1 MKFLIIN
8 GKIQTLGGK
17 PIVVPDDYDNNLIKI
32 GGKLVKTGTSLIGSK
47 HSGGSGGGSTVAAS
61 AIFNDDANGN
71 ADGIE
76 GDVFL
81 TWEELKDPANGE
93 LYMYEASAISDTEI
107 GDAAFGATPNLIS
120 ITIPDGVTSIGRAAF
135 FGTGLTNIE
144 IPDSVTS
151 IGDEAFQTCVS
162 LTNIIIPDGVTSI
175 GATAFAGCESLT
187 NITIPNTITYIG
199 DQVFEASPNLTDIT
213 FTGTLAQWKVIIESY
228 GIGRLIDTT
237 IHCTDRCADLFGDE
251 IDCPMHGT
259 NGTTNI

>member
-1 MKFLIIN
+1 MKFLTIN

-17 PIVVPDDYDNNLIKI
+17 PITVPDSYNNDLIKI
-32 GGKLVKTGTSLIGSK
+32 GGMLVKTGSGLIGSK
-47 HSGGSGGGSTVAAS
+47 YSGGSGGGTTVTAG

-107 GDAAFGATPNLIS
+107 GDTAFGATPNLIS

-135 FGTGLTNIE
+135 A
-144 IPDSVTS
+144 S
-151 IGDEAFQTCVS
+151 
-162 LTNIIIPDGVTSI
+162 
-175 GATAFAGCESLT
+175 CESLT

-213 FTGTLAQWKVIIESY
+213 FTGTLAQWKVITESH
-228 GIGRLIDTT
+228 GIGRLINTT
-237 IHCTDRCADLFGDE
+237 IHCTDRCVDLFGDE

-259 NGTTNI
+259 NGTEG